1 MKSFAPMRRRIV
13 RTGSGNRWRVGSW
26 TMVGLLSSWTAAGFE
41 LTAFGGEY
49 VLDPFAVSTVGER
62 D

>member
-1 MKSFAPMRRRIV
+1 VDYGWAAEFMDD
-13 RTGSGNRWRVGSW
+13 
-26 TMVGLLSSWTAAGFE
+26 AAGFE